1 MRKVLN
7 TVPYF
12 NIVAQT
18 TENTV
23 VTEYEPVKNRP
34 DFYQSEAELEREFII
49 LLAEQGYKYLQ
60 IHNEKDLIANLRHQ
74 LEELNKYSFSDNE
87 WKKFFAT
94 AIANTNEGIAEKS
107 RKIQEDFVQVLR
119 RDDGS
124 SKNITLLDKK
134 NIHNNRLQVIN
145 QYTISQGE
153 GARHDNR
160 YDVTILANGLPIV
173 HVELKRRGVAIRE
186 AFNQI
191 NRYQRDSFWA
201 GSGLFEYVQIFVIS
215 NGTNTKYYA
224 NSTRFNAVKEASN
237 AGRGRK
243 GKTSNSFEFTSFWS
257 DASNR
262 VITDL
267 MDFTRTFF
275 AKHTLLNILTKYCI
289 FTAENMLMVMRPYQ
303 ITATERI
310 LNRIEI
316 AHNYKKYG
324 TIAGGGYIWHT
335 TGSGKTLTSFKTA
348 RLASRLPYIDKV
360 LFVVDRKDLDYQTMK
375 EYDRFEK
382 GAANSNSSTAVLKKQ
397 LGDANAKII
406 ITTIQKLATFIKKER
421 RHPVF
426 QQHVVIIFD

>member
-60 IHNEKDLIANLRHQ
+60 IHNEKDLVANLRKQ
-74 LEELNKYSFSDNE
+74 LEELNNYSFSDNE

-201 GSGLFEYVQIFVIS
+201 GSGLFE
-215 NGTNTKYYA
+215 
-224 NSTRFNAVKEASN
+224 
-237 AGRGRK
+237 
-243 GKTSNSFEFTSFWS
+243 
-257 DASNR
+257 
-262 VITDL
+262 
-267 MDFTRTFF
+267 
-275 AKHTLLNILTKYCI
+275 
-289 FTAENMLMVMRPYQ
+289 
-303 ITATERI
+303 
-310 LNRIEI
+310 
-316 AHNYKKYG
+316 
-324 TIAGGGYIWHT
+324 
-335 TGSGKTLTSFKTA
+335 
-348 RLASRLPYIDKV
+348 
-360 LFVVDRKDLDYQTMK
+360 
-375 EYDRFEK
+375 
-382 GAANSNSSTAVLKKQ
+382 
-397 LGDANAKII
+397 
-406 ITTIQKLATFIKKER
+406 
-421 RHPVF
+421 
-426 QQHVVIIFD
+426 

>member
-94 AIANTNEGIAEKS
+94 AIANTNEGIADKS
-107 RKIQEDFVQVLR
+107 RKIQEGFVQVLR

-173 HVELKRRGVAIRE
+173 HVELKRRG
-186 AFNQI
+186 
-191 NRYQRDSFWA
+191 
-201 GSGLFEYVQIFVIS
+201 GLSGRLL
-215 NGTNTKYYA
+215 
-224 NSTRFNAVKEASN
+224 TR
-237 AGRGRK
+237 
-243 GKTSNSFEFTSFWS
+243 
-257 DASNR
+257 
-262 VITDL
+262 L
-267 MDFTRTFF
+267 
-275 AKHTLLNILTKYCI
+275 
-289 FTAENMLMVMRPYQ
+289 
-303 ITATERI
+303 TATSVI
-310 LNRIEI
+310 L
-316 AHNYKKYG
+316 
-324 TIAGGGYIWHT
+324 
-335 TGSGKTLTSFKTA
+335 SGQVQDFLSMCRFSLFPMAPIPNIMQTA
-348 RLASRLPYIDKV
+348 PDSMP
-360 LFVVDRKDLDYQTMK
+360 
-375 EYDRFEK
+375 
-382 GAANSNSSTAVLKKQ
+382 
-397 LGDANAKII
+397 
-406 ITTIQKLATFIKKER
+406 
-421 RHPVF
+421 
-426 QQHVVIIFD
+426 